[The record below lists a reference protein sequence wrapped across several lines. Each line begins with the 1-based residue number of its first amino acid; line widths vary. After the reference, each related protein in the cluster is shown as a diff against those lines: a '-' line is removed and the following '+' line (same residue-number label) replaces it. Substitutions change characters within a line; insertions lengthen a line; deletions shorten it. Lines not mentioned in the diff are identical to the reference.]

1 MSVAA
6 PQPAPG
12 HQGLGASVLR
22 REDRRFLLGKGRYT
36 DDLELPRQSWAVF
49 VRSPHAHAAIRSID
63 AARALAAPGVLAVLT
78 GDDVAADGLGG
89 IPCGWQ
95 IKNKDGSNM
104 VEPPHPALALGKAR
118 HAGDPVAMVVA
129 ETRTQAREAAQLV
142 EVDYQPLPAVAHLR
156 DAAAA
161 GAPQVWD
168 EAAGNVCF
176 DWHLGDEAA
185 TAAAF
190 DGAAHVVA
198 IDLVNNRTVPN
209 AIEPRAANGHYD
221 GAEDRYTLYTT
232 SQNPH
237 LTRLLLGAFTLKVPE
252 HRLRVVAPDVGGGFG
267 SKIFHYAEELLVLW
281 ASKRVGRPVKWTAE
295 RSESFLSDAH
305 GRDHLSHA
313 ELALDADGRFRGLR
327 VRTLANLGAYLST
340 FAPAIPTY
348 LYATLLSGPYAIPAI
363 YAEVKAIFSH
373 TVPVDAVRGA
383 GRPEASYLL
392 ERLVDKAARQ
402 LGVDRIELRRRNFVQ
417 PDQFPYQTAV
427 ALQYDTG
434 DYEATLDMALA
445 AIDHAHLAERKAASR
460 ARGKLRGFGVST
472 YIEACGIAPSALV
485 GALGARA
492 GLYEAATVRVHPTG
506 SVTVFTGSHSHGQGH
521 ETTFA
526 QLVVE
531 RLGVPLESVEVVHGD
546 TDRIPF
552 GMGTYGS
559 RSAAVGGSAIY
570 KAMDKIVDK
579 GKKIAA
585 HLLEASVADV
595 EFEGGKFRV
604 AGTDREKSFGEIAFA
619 AYVPHNYPIET
630 VEPGLEDSA
639 FYDPKNFTFPA
650 GCHAVEVEVDPETGV
665 VEVVDV
671 AIADDVGVV
680 INPMIVDGQ
689 AHGGLAHGIGQALL
703 EECVYGS
710 DGQLQSGSFMS
721 YCMPRAADLPMF
733 RTGIHVTPCTH
744 NPIGIKGVGEVGAIG
759 VPPAVINA
767 VLDALAPL
775 GVTDIDMPATPEK
788 VWRAIRAAAA
798 SGDGGGAGQG
808 GAGKGGPNQGAPGGA
823 GAPGGPAPQKGGA
836 A

>member
-1 MSVAA
+1 MTAGSAVTSGSAEGIGAA
-6 PQPAPG
+6 
-12 HQGLGASVLR
+12 VTR

-36 DDLELPRQSWAVF
+36 DDIRLPEQSWAVF

-95 IKNKDGSNM
+95 ITNKDGSKM
-104 VEPPHPALALGKAR
+104 VEPPHPALAQGKVR
-118 HAGDPVAMVVA
+118 HAGDPVAMVIA
-129 ETRTQAREAAQLV
+129 ETRAQAREAAKLV
-142 EVDYQPLPAVAHLR
+142 DVDYQPLPAVAHLLQ
-156 DAAAA
+156 ASG
-161 GAPQVWD
+161 GALVWD
-168 EAAGNVCF
+168 EAPGNVCF
-176 DWHLGDEAA
+176 DWHLGD
-185 TAAAF
+185 AAAV
-190 DGAAHVVA
+190 DAAFAAADRVVA
-198 IDLVNNRTVPN
+198 IDVVNNRVAPN

-221 GAEDRYTLYTT
+221 AVEDRYTLYTT

-237 LTRLLLGAFTLKVPE
+237 LTRLLLAAFTLKVPE
-252 HRLRVVAPDVGGGFG
+252 HKLRVVAPDVGGGFG

-281 ASKRVGRPVKWTAE
+281 ASRRVGRPVKWTAE

-313 ELALDADGRFRGLR
+313 ELALDAGGRFLALR

-363 YAEVKAIFSH
+363 YAEVKALFTH

-392 ERLVDKAARQ
+392 ERLVDKAARE
-402 LGVDRIELRRRNFVQ
+402 LGADRVELRRRNFIR

-434 DYEATLDMALA
+434 DYDATLDMALA
-445 AIDHAHLAERKAASR
+445 AIDYQGLAERKAAAR
-460 ARGKLRGFGVST
+460 TRGKLRGFGIST

-526 QLVVE
+526 QLVAE
-531 RLGVPLESVEVVHGD
+531 QLGVPLDSVEVVHGD

-559 RSAAVGGSAIY
+559 RSAAVGGSAIV

-579 GKKIAA
+579 GKKVAA

-665 VEVVDV
+665 VEIAAV

-689 AHGGLAHGIGQALL
+689 AHGGLAHGIGQALF
-703 EECVYGS
+703 EECVY
-710 DGQLQSGSFMS
+710 DDAGQLLSGSFMS

-733 RTGIHVTPCTH
+733 RVGNHATPCTH
-744 NPIGIKGVGEVGAIG
+744 NPTGIKGVGEVGAIG

-767 VLDALAPL
+767 VIDALGPL
-775 GVTDIDMPATPEK
+775 GVTDIDMPATPER
-788 VWRAIRAAAA
+788 VWRAIAAAA
-798 SGDGGGAGQG
+798 PKTPEIPKIGGAS
-808 GAGKGGPNQGAPGGA
+808 
-823 GAPGGPAPQKGGA
+823 
-836 A
+836 

>member
-1 MSVAA
+1 MSGQGIGAA
-6 PQPAPG
+6 VP
-12 HQGLGASVLR
+12 R

-36 DDLELPRQSWAVF
+36 DDIVLPGQTWAVF
-49 VRSPHAHAAIRSID
+49 VRSPYAHAAIRSVD

-104 VEPPHPALALGKAR
+104 VEPPHPALAQGKVR
-118 HAGDPVAMVVA
+118 HAGDPVAMVIAATRA
-129 ETRTQAREAAQLV
+129 EAKDAAQLV
-142 EVDYQPLPAVAHLR
+142 EVDYEALPAVAHLG
-156 DAAAA
+156 DAVAE
-161 GAPQVWD
+161 GAPRVWD
-168 EAAGNVCF
+168 EAPGNVCF
-176 DWHLGDEAA
+176 DWHLGDAAATEAA
-185 TAAAF
+185 FA
-190 DGAAHVVA
+190 GAARVVA
-198 IDLVNNRTVPN
+198 IDVVNNRVAPN

-221 GAEDRYTLYTT
+221 AVEDRYTLYTT

-252 HRLRVVAPDVGGGFG
+252 HKLRVVAPDVGGGFG

-281 ASKRVGRPVKWTAE
+281 ASKRAGRPVKWTAE

-305 GRDHLSHA
+305 GRDHVSHA
-313 ELALDADGRFRGLR
+313 ELALDSEGRFLGLR

-340 FAPAIPTY
+340 FSTCVPTY

-363 YAEVKAIFSH
+363 YAEVKAIFTH

-392 ERLVDKAARQ
+392 ERLVDKAARETG
-402 LGVDRIELRRRNFVQ
+402 LDRVEIRRQNFVRT
-417 PDQFPYQTAV
+417 DQFPYQTPV

-434 DYEATLDMALA
+434 DYEATLDLALA
-445 AIDHAHLAERKAASR
+445 AIDYGRLAERKAAAQ
-460 ARGKLRGFGVST
+460 ARGKLRGFGLST
-472 YIEACGIAPSALV
+472 YIEACGIAPSAVV
-485 GALGARA
+485 GSLGARA

-526 QLVVE
+526 QLVAD
-531 RLGVPLESVEVVHGD
+531 RLGVPFDNVEVVHGD

-570 KAMDKIVDK
+570 KAMDKVVDK

-585 HLLEASVADV
+585 HLLEASAGDI
-595 EFEGGKFRV
+595 EFAEGKFRV
-604 AGTDREKSFGEIAFA
+604 AGTDREKTFGEVAFT

-630 VEPGLEDSA
+630 VEPGLEESA

-703 EECVYGS
+703 EECVYDSG
-710 DGQLQSGSFMS
+710 GQLLSGSYMS
-721 YCMPRAADLPMF
+721 YCMPRASDLPMF
-733 RTGIHVTPCTH
+733 RVGNHVTACTH
-744 NPIGIKGVGEVGAIG
+744 NPLGVKGVGEVGAIG
-759 VPPAVINA
+759 VPPAIINA

-775 GVTDIDMPATPEK
+775 GVTHIDMPATPEK
-788 VWRAIRAAAA
+788 VWRALQAA
-798 SGDGGGAGQG
+798 QG
-808 GAGKGGPNQGAPGGA
+808 GAA
-823 GAPGGPAPQKGGA
+823 
-836 A
+836 

>member
-1 MSVAA
+1 MIEN
-6 PQPAPG
+6 G
-12 HQGLGASVLR
+12 MGASVAR

-36 DDLELPRQSWAVF
+36 DDIVLPQQSHAVF
-49 VRSPHAHAAIRSID
+49 VRSPYAHAAIRSIN
-63 AARALAAPGVLAVLT
+63 ASQALAAPGVLAVLT
-78 GDDVAADGLGG
+78 GEDVAADGLGG
-89 IPCGWQ
+89 IPCGWT
-95 IKNKDGSNM
+95 ITNKDGSKM
-104 VEPPHPALALGKAR
+104 VAPPHPALAYKTAR

-129 ETRTQAREAAQLV
+129 KTKAQAKDAAQLV
-142 EVDYQPLPAVAHLR
+142 EVDYDPLPAVAHLKVATA
-156 DAAAA
+156 D
-161 GAPQVWD
+161 GAPLVWD
-168 EAAGNVCF
+168 EAPGNVCF
-176 DWHLGDEAA
+176 DWHLGDAVP
-185 TAAAF
+185 TDAAF
-190 DGAAHVVA
+190 AQAAHVTS
-198 IDLVNNRTVPN
+198 IDLTNNRIAAN

-221 GAEDRYTLYTT
+221 DVDERYTLYTT
-232 SQNPH
+232 TQNPH

-252 HRLRVVAPDVGGGFG
+252 HKLRVVGPDVGGGFG

-281 ASKRVGRPVKWTAE
+281 ASKRVGRPVKWTSE
-295 RSESFLSDAH
+295 RSEAFLSDAH
-305 GRDHLSHA
+305 GRDHVTHA
-313 ELALDADGRFRGLR
+313 ELALDAEGKFRGLR
-327 VRTLANLGAYLST
+327 VRTLANMGAYLST

-348 LYATLLSGPYAIPAI
+348 LHATLLSGPYDIPAI
-363 YAEVKAIFSH
+363 YVEVKAIFTN

-383 GRPEASYLL
+383 GRPEATYLL
-392 ERLVDKAARQ
+392 ERLVDKAARET
-402 LGVDRIELRRRNFVQ
+402 GIDRVEIRRRNLIRT
-417 PDQFPYQTAV
+417 DQFPYQTAV
-427 ALQYDTG
+427 ALQYDIG
-434 DYEATLDMALA
+434 DYQATLDLALQS
-445 AIDHAHLAERKAASR
+445 IDYEHFADRKAASE
-460 ARGKLRGFGVST
+460 ARGKLRGFGLST

-485 GALGARA
+485 GSLGAGA

-506 SVTVFTGSHSHGQGH
+506 SVTVFTGTHSHGQGH

-531 RLGVPLESVEVVHGD
+531 RLGIPFENIEIVHGD

-570 KAMDKIVDK
+570 KALDKIIDK
-579 GKKIAA
+579 GRKIAA

-595 EFEGGKFRV
+595 EFADGKYRV
-604 AGTDREKSFGEIAFA
+604 AGTDREKTFGEIAFT

-650 GCHAVEVEVDPETGV
+650 GCHAVEVEIDPETGV

-689 AHGGLAHGIGQALL
+689 AHGGLAQGIGQALL
-703 EECVYGS
+703 EECVYDS
-710 DGQLQSGSFMS
+710 EGQLVAGSYMS

-733 RTGIHVTPCTH
+733 KVGNHVTACTH
-744 NPIGIKGVGEVGAIG
+744 NPVGVKGVGEVGAIG

-775 GVTDIDMPATPEK
+775 GVTHIDMPATPEK
-788 VWRAIRAAAA
+788 VWRAIRTAQEAHA
-798 SGDGGGAGQG
+798 
-808 GAGKGGPNQGAPGGA
+808 
-823 GAPGGPAPQKGGA
+823 
-836 A
+836 